1 MSSTEAR
8 MKTCQRSTGSR
19 SQRQT
24 PKAPPISPLPPPHS
38 PGSTEA
44 TRHPDLPRVINL
56 LQDPLTCSLKERH
69 ISALKRVV
77 KRCQNGYFLRDLSDV
92 FQILNI
98 CAEKSE
104 EHPEYASVLRDLI
117 HICRLPFLKEKASD
131 EMNYAG
137 VVTDSLSH
145 MGYLMRVSD
154 ATIQEQICASIISL
168 YSPDKAKHYGDGVCP
183 TSLVYRRE
191 LVERSGLAETLLLSL
206 ALLEKQL
213 SVKLQVLQVLQ
224 ILSRSSAA
232 NCSLI
237 LKAEGAQ
244 KICFHMNEP
253 DPSGQMLFRSTE
265 ILWNLLDNGSREEVT
280 KQLSNMDCIMV
291 LKEAFLHHLLN
302 GFRHYDRQLRN
313 DLLVIT
319 TLIAENP
326 RAPLIESG
334 FAKQLILFATLP
346 ELRSHNPLIRNFKL
360 TFSNEDF
367 EMKKLLLNL
376 IVVLSRDLA
385 AVQLFKESRVM
396 LALMLLVRP
405 GYSEGRRSGKARRSW
420 TSVQQEE
427 LQLQALA
434 ALATVAPLML
444 DEYMACQANTCLLV
458 LLDWC
463 TQQAGA
469 DSFFGQ
475 GQGFHGSGGRG
486 GRKAQMRYC
495 TRLLRCMASLSNS
508 LINQDLCDQGAISQ
522 LLGLLRRFQERK
534 EEEDAVSV
542 EIQTDVLVTLSSL
555 CEGDM
560 HRKDLFGADGVEV
573 TVRYLKMDPAQLY
586 SGLGHNRLIL
596 SAVDCVWSCIVGC
609 YTTEDLFLEKEGAF
623 LLLDFIQSSPR
634 SMQSVSLATL
644 LELCDNP
651 KTLAHVEAWRG
662 EKELTAPALLL
673 QLWRKEEA
681 EIGVKRDQHGRIA
694 DEKKPLLTM
703 YQEQEPLESIPANRP
718 SSAIMDVSENLRGKI
733 YAFFCRLGFEDL
745 PGLTAEDSI
754 TLSVVSSYLDFKV
767 AEVWN
772 EVTAELELEGV
783 RPITPDAEVLS
794 TITRASEDKV
804 KHVSS
809 LQQSIVDRKEQEDLL
824 QEKQAYEEISLNR
837 KQQELTA
844 KSWEHHVAKTSNYK
858 ILKESKLLQE
868 RSIESSR
875 PREKPEGFIFHS
887 TQISG
892 LQTTN
897 FCGRAL
903 AIDSTPTELTGGPL
917 ANTDLALE
925 RVPIQGGALRKVS
938 ASNSDL
944 ELPNTVTVK

>member
-1 MSSTEAR
+1 
-8 MKTCQRSTGSR
+8 MKTFQRSTGSR

-24 PKAPPISPLPPPHS
+24 PNKVPLIKPLFTPNSPDC
-38 PGSTEA
+38 TEA
-44 TRHPDLPRVINL
+44 TRHPNLPRVINL
-56 LQDPLTCSLKERH
+56 LQDPISCSLKERH

-77 KRCQNGYFLRDLSDV
+77 KISQNGYFLRDLSDV
-92 FQILNI
+92 FRILNI
-98 CAEKSE
+98 CAGKWE
-104 EHPEYASVLRDLI
+104 EHPEYAPLLRDLVY
-117 HICRLPFLKEKASD
+117 ICRCPFLKEKASD
-131 EMNYAG
+131 EMNYAS
-137 VVTDSLSH
+137 VVTDSLSQ
-145 MGYLMRVSD
+145 MGYLMRVSN
-154 ATIQEQICASIISL
+154 AEVQEQICSSIISL
-168 YSPDKAKHYGDGVCP
+168 YISPDKPKHYRDGVCP

-191 LVERSGLAETLLLSL
+191 MIERSGLAETLLMSL
-206 ALLEKQL
+206 AILEKQL
-213 SVKLQVLQVLQ
+213 SVKLHTLQAVQ
-224 ILSRSSAA
+224 ILSRSSAV

-237 LKAEGAQ
+237 LKADGAQ

-253 DPSGQMLFRSTE
+253 DPSGQVLFRSTE
-265 ILWNLLDNGSREEVT
+265 ILWNLLDNGSREEVS

-291 LKEAFLHHLLN
+291 LKEAFLHHLLT
-302 GFRHYDRQLRN
+302 GFRQYDRQLRN

-326 RAPLIESG
+326 SAPLIESG
-334 FAKQLILFATLP
+334 FAKQLILFATVP
-346 ELRSHNPLIRNFKL
+346 ELRSHSPLIRNFKL
-360 TFSNEDF
+360 TFTNEDF

-405 GYSEGRRSGKARRSW
+405 GYSEIRRSGKARRSW
-420 TSVQQEE
+420 TSIQQEE

-463 TQQAGA
+463 TQKGT
-469 DSFFGQ
+469 DSIFGH
-475 GQGFHGSGGRG
+475 GQGFHGSGSRS

-495 TRLLRCMASLSNS
+495 IRLLRCMASLSNS

-522 LLGLLRRFQERK
+522 LLGLLRRLQETT
-534 EEEDAVSV
+534 EEEDAVSI
-542 EIQTDVLVTLSSL
+542 EIQTDILVTLSSL
-555 CEGDM
+555 CEGDI
-560 HRKDLFGADGVEV
+560 HRKDLFGAEGVEV

-586 SGLGHNRLIL
+586 SGLGHNRLVL

-634 SMQSVSLATL
+634 SMQSVVLAAL

-651 KTLAHVEAWRG
+651 KTLTHVEIWRG
-662 EKELTAPALLL
+662 EKELTAPVLLL
-673 QLWRKEEA
+673 QLWRMEEA

-703 YQEQEPLESIPANRP
+703 YQEQEPLESVPANRP
-718 SSAIMDVSENLRGKI
+718 SAAIMDVSENLRAKI

-754 TLSVVSSYLDFKV
+754 TLSIVSGYLDFKV

-783 RPITPDAEVLS
+783 RPVSPDAEALS
-794 TITRASEDKV
+794 TIARSSEDKV
-804 KHVSS
+804 KHVFS
-809 LQQSIVDRKEQEDLL
+809 LQQSIVDRKEQEDLH
-824 QEKQAYEEISLNR
+824 QEKYAYEEIRLNR

-844 KSWEHHVAKTSNYK
+844 KSWEHHVAKTSSYE

-875 PREKPEGFIFHS
+875 PTEKPEGFIFHS
-887 TQISG
+887 TQIPG

-897 FCGRAL
+897 FCGRVL

-944 ELPNTVTVK
+944 EFPNTVSVK

>member
-1 MSSTEAR
+1 MSSSEVR
-8 MKTCQRSTGSR
+8 RKTPQRSTGSR
-19 SQRQT
+19 SQGKT
-24 PKAPPISPLPPPHS
+24 PKVPVIKKDLTENRPDL
-38 PGSTEA
+38 TEA
-44 TRHPDLPRVINL
+44 TRHPDLPRVLNL
-56 LQDPLTCSLKERH
+56 LQDPVSCSLKERH

-98 CAEKSE
+98 CAGKSE

-117 HICRLPFLKEKASD
+117 HVCRLPFLKEKMSD

-137 VVTDSLSH
+137 VVTDSLSQ
-145 MGYLMRVSD
+145 MGYLMRVSNV
-154 ATIQEQICASIISL
+154 AVQEQICASIISL
-168 YSPDKAKHYGDGVCP
+168 YSPDKAKHYGNGVCT
-183 TSLVYRRE
+183 TSLAYRRE
-191 LVERSGLAETLLLSL
+191 LVERSGLAETLLMSL

-213 SVKLQVLQVLQ
+213 SVKLHVLQALQ
-224 ILSRSSAA
+224 ILSRSSAV

-237 LKAEGAQ
+237 LRADGAQ

-265 ILWNLLDNGSREEVT
+265 ILWNLLDNGSTEEVT
-280 KQLSNMDCIMV
+280 KQLSTTDCIIV

-319 TLIAENP
+319 TVIAENP
-326 RAPLIESG
+326 SATLIESG

-346 ELRSHNPLIRNFKL
+346 ELRSHNPLIRNFKM
-360 TFSNEDF
+360 TFTDEDF

-376 IVVLSRDLA
+376 IVVLCRDLA

-405 GYSEGRRSGKARRSW
+405 GSSESRRSGKARRSW

-434 ALATVAPLML
+434 ALATVAPLL
-444 DEYMACQANTCLLV
+444 QDEYMACQANTCLLV

-463 TQQAGA
+463 TQQGTV
-469 DSFFGQ
+469 SFLGH

-495 TRLLRCMASLSNS
+495 LRLLRCMASLSNS

-522 LLGLLRRFQERK
+522 LIGLLRRFQERN
-534 EEEDAVSV
+534 EEEDAVSL

-555 CEGDM
+555 CEGDV
-560 HRKDLFGADGVEV
+560 HRKDLFGAEGIEMA
-573 TVRYLKMDPAQLY
+573 VRYLNTDPAQLY
-586 SGLGHNRLIL
+586 SGLGHNRLVL

-634 SMQSVSLATL
+634 SMHNVALATL

-662 EKELTAPALLL
+662 DKELTAPALLL

-703 YQEQEPLESIPANRP
+703 YQEQEPLESIPANTP
-718 SSAIMDVSENLRGKI
+718 SPAVTDVSENLRAKI

-745 PGLTAEDSI
+745 PGLSAEDSI
-754 TLSVVSSYLDFKV
+754 TLSIVSSYLDFKV

-783 RPITPDAEVLS
+783 RPVTPDAEAIGAIAR
-794 TITRASEDKV
+794 TSEDKV

-809 LQQSIVDRKEQEDLL
+809 LQQSVVDQKEQEDLH
-824 QEKQAYEEISLNR
+824 QEKHAYEEISLNH

-844 KSWEHHVAKTSNYK
+844 KSWEHYVAKTSNYK

-875 PREKPEGFIFHS
+875 PREKPEGFTFHS

-897 FCGRAL
+897 FCGRVL

-938 ASNSDL
+938 TSNSDL
-944 ELPNTVTVK
+944 ELPNTVTVT